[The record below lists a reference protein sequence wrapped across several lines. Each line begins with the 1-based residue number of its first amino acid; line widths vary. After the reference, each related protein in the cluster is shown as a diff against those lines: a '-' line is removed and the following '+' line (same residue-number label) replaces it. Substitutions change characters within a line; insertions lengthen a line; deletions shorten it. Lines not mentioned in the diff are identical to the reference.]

1 MQHEALYPVN
11 SNKLSRFE
19 LNLDFRSGF
28 PSDILMLDER
38 KGTEIPIPFV
48 FLLQKN
54 SADVKASAC
63 DESHRSGAFFMPEI
77 RRQLD
82 PARKESHDMGI

>member
-1 MQHEALYPVN
+1 M
-11 SNKLSRFE
+11 
-19 LNLDFRSGF
+19 
-28 PSDILMLDER
+28 MDER
-38 KGTEIPIPFV
+38 KGIEILIPFI

-54 SADVKASAC
+54 NADVKASTC
-63 DESHRSGAFFMPEI
+63 DDNHRTGVFFMPEI